1 MHYLIDLDNTL
12 LTTFF
17 FDKDNNVNFYWSQ
30 NFKNDFGQSPRIL
43 KDLFCEPFLTML
55 RTNDDLRPYVN
66 TFLQKH
72 NLKITAEE
80 FLEYWLSRDSQI
92 NPDVL
97 DWIRKHH
104 NPENHF
110 HIASNQPNVRMNYI
124 WEHRPELHEFF
135 ENIFISANIGTS
147 KPDPVFFIK
156 IQQKLKVPFSEI
168 CLIDDEPKNIQSAKT
183 LGMQTVL
190 FNSTNDLPK

>member
-30 NFKNDFGQSPRIL
+30 NFKSDFGQSPRIL

-55 RTNDDLRPYVN
+55 QTNEDLRPCIN
-66 TFLQKH
+66 IFLQKH
-72 NLKITAEE
+72 NLEITAED

-97 DWIRKHH
+97 DWIRTHH
-104 NPENHF
+104 NSGNHF
-110 HIASNQPNVRMNYI
+110 HIASNQPNIRTNYI
-124 WEHRPELHEFF
+124 WEHKPELHEFF
-135 ENIFISANIGTS
+135 ENIFISNNIGTS
-147 KPDPVFFIK
+147 KPDPVFFTT
-156 IQQKLKVPFSEI
+156 IQQKLNVPFSEI
-168 CLIDDEPKNIQSAKT
+168 CLIDDEQKNIQSAKN
-183 LGMQTVL
+183 LGMQTIW
-190 FNSTNDLPK
+190 FNTSDDLPK